1 MKHVARNK
9 TPAGM
14 AFRGGYAAMNDT
26 PSAKSLSAAKAARLS
41 KTLLLASM
49 ALYFTLVVLN
59 NTTDFDSNF
68 QFVRHVL
75 SMDSTFP
82 GNQVL
87 WRALHAPAI
96 HLGFYLGII
105 SWELL
110 NSVLCWMGTIALL
123 RARNS
128 SPEIFAKA
136 KRTGTLALTAGL
148 LLWLVPFIS
157 IGGEW
162 FLMWQS
168 KIWNGQEAAFRMFT
182 IEALILG
189 LLLQP
194 EPTIEI

>member
-1 MKHVARNK
+1 
-9 TPAGM
+9 
-14 AFRGGYAAMNDT
+14 MNDT
-26 PSAKSLSAAKAARLS
+26 PTANGLSVTKAARWL

-49 ALYFTLVVLN
+49 ALYFTLVGLN

-82 GNQVL
+82 GNRAL
-87 WRALHAPAI
+87 WRALHAPAL

-105 SWELL
+105 SWELF
-110 NSVLCWMGTIALL
+110 NAVLCWMGTIALF

-128 SPEIFAKA
+128 PLEIFVKA

-148 LLWLVPFIS
+148 LLWLVVFIS

-194 EPTIEI
+194 EPAIEA